1 MHKFESNSADLKV
14 LVNGQTKGPLET
26 KILGL
31 QWDKSNGT
39 FIFDVKDLMKL
50 IVMRP
55 TEREFIQCFSYYIYH
70 PVGFTDLLFRLS
82 FYFSKYVGLKF
93 LGMQLL
99 RMKFY

>member
-14 LVNGQTKGPLET
+14 LVNGQTKGLLET

-55 TEREFIQCFSYYIYH
+55 TER
-70 PVGFTDLLFRLS
+70 
-82 FYFSKYVGLKF
+82 
-93 LGMQLL
+93 
-99 RMKFY
+99 

>member
-14 LVNGQTKGPLET
+14 LVNGQTKGPLEA

-31 QWDKSNGT
+31 QGDKSNGT
-39 FIFDVKDLMKL
+39 FRFDVKDLMKL
-50 IVMRP
+50 VVMRP

-70 PVGFTDLLFRLS
+70 PVGFTDLLICLS
-82 FYFSKYVGLKF
+82 FYFSKYVVLKF

>member
-1 MHKFESNSADLKV
+1 MHKFESNSADLNV
-14 LVNGQTKGPLET
+14 LVNCQTVRSKK

-39 FIFDVKDLMKL
+39 FMFDVKDLIKL
-50 IVMRP
+50 IVRRP